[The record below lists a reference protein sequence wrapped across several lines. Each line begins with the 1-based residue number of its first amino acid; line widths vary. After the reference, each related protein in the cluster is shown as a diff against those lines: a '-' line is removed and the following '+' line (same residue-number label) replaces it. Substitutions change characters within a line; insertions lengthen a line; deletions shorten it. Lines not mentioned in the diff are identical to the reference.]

1 VLFNYCFVDEEEL
14 DILYAESENYQF
26 LEELLR
32 NEENFLQEVT
42 YFDKEKFMKLHDSIQ
57 TIRNDHLALRNMV
70 FKLRRIIKATITMT
84 TSLLLDEA
92 IERIVDET
100 CECLDCDR
108 ATTFIYDNMREE
120 LWSKSAKGSN
130 ETIRVP
136 VNRGIVGMRGYLRIK
151 LNHHI
156 GHVFTKGE
164 LLNIPNA
171 YLDERFNK
179 AVDMKTGYKTTT
191 ILTVPIRDDNA
202 RVVGKR

>member
-1 VLFNYCFVDEEEL
+1 
-14 DILYAESENYQF
+14 
-26 LEELLR
+26 
-32 NEENFLQEVT
+32 
-42 YFDKEKFMKLHDSIQ
+42 
-57 TIRNDHLALRNMV
+57 MV

-136 VNRGIVGMRGYLRIK
+136 VNRGIVG
-151 LNHHI
+151 
-156 GHVFTKGE
+156 HVFTKGE

-191 ILTVPIRDDNA
+191 ILTVPIRDDNG
-202 RVVGKR
+202 RVVGKT